1 MACLNVKNAGSAT
14 MASLR
19 NAPPF
24 ASPNHAYPQ
33 PILGQKHTIP
43 LPCKQQFRPRLAFC
57 ILACHNPAPASLRGA
72 MIALLAR
79 FFRGLHLIIGI
90 SAPPPGQNDR
100 AYVLTWLGITLF
112 VIGFAFFLLYAIPHL
127 YFAH

>member
-1 MACLNVKNAGSAT
+1 
-14 MASLR
+14 
-19 NAPPF
+19 
-24 ASPNHAYPQ
+24 
-33 PILGQKHTIP
+33 
-43 LPCKQQFRPRLAFC
+43 
-57 ILACHNPAPASLRGA
+57 